1 MNSLHLAIG
10 CGALYVIA
18 YHTYGRY
25 LSKKIFRLRDT
36 RPTPARQLRDA
47 KDFVPTRKDV
57 LFGHHFASIAG
68 TGPIVGP
75 AIGVIWGWVP
85 ALVWVVLGPILIGAV
100 HDMGALVVSIRNEGK
115 SIGEVI
121 GKTISPRVRRF
132 FFVII
137 FFELWIV
144 IAIFALIIALLFQMY
159 PYAVLAIWLEIPIA
173 VWLGWQVEK
182 KGGGLLQLSA
192 IGVALMYGAVIV
204 GAYLPISM
212 PPIFD
217 INPILLWMVVL
228 FGYALIASVVP
239 VQRLLQPRDYLNS
252 HQLFIA
258 MGLLITG
265 LVVARPPMEAP
276 AFVAHPPG
284 APPLTPFLFV
294 IIACGAVSGFHSLVS
309 SGTTSKQ
316 LAREKDSLFVGYG
329 AMLFEGGLA
338 VLVIIACTAGLG
350 LGVLGADGAV
360 LSGKAAFANHY
371 ASWAVASGLGAK
383 LSAFIEGSANMLG
396 ALAIPRTIGVAIMGV
411 FVVSFAATTLD
422 TATRIQRYVITELA
436 TGANLRPLARRYPA
450 TVLAVGSAMILAFYT
465 GDGKGAMALWPIFGA
480 VNQLLAGLALL
491 AVTSYLIHTG
501 RPVWITVPPLVFMVV
516 MTSWAM
522 ISNGLTLWE
531 KGNLLLAGLSTL
543 ILLLQTWMLL
553 VSIPILFAKR
563 RATPRPTADATKE
576 QTSALASKIEPS

>member
-1 MNSLHLAIG
+1 MNSLVLALG
-10 CGALYVIA
+10 CAALYTIA

-25 LSKKIFRLRDT
+25 LSTKIFRLRDKQ
-36 RPTPARQLRDA
+36 PTPARQLRDA

-100 HDMGALVVSIRNEGK
+100 HDMGALVVSIRNDGK

-121 GKTISPRVRRF
+121 GKTISPRVRRI

-144 IAIFALIIALLFQMY
+144 IAIFALIIALLFRMY
-159 PYAVLAIWLEIPIA
+159 PYAVLAVWLEIPIA

-182 KGGGLLQLSA
+182 KGGGLLQMSA
-192 IGVALMYGAVIV
+192 IGIVLMYGAVIA

-212 PPIFD
+212 PALFD

-228 FGYALIASVVP
+228 FGYAFIASVVP

-252 HQLFIA
+252 HQLLIA

-265 LVVARPPMEAP
+265 LVVARPEIAAP

-284 APPLTPFLFV
+284 APPLAPFLFI

-350 LGVLGADGAV
+350 LGVAGADGA
-360 LSGKAAFANHY
+360 LLTGKAAYANHY
-371 ASWAVASGLGAK
+371 ASWAVASGLDAK
-383 LSAFIEGSANMLG
+383 LGAFVEGSANMLG
-396 ALAIPRTIGVAIMGV
+396 ALAIPRTIAVAIMGV

-450 TVLAVGSAMILAFYT
+450 TILAVGSAMVLAFYT

-501 RPVWITVPPLVFMVV
+501 RPVWITVPPLIFMVV
-516 MTSWAM
+516 MTTWAM
-522 ISNGLTLWE
+522 VNNGLTLWE
-531 KGNLLLAGLSTL
+531 QGNFLLAMLSGG
-543 ILLLQTWMLL
+543 ILLLQAWMLIES
-553 VSIPILFAKR
+553 VPILYAKR
-563 RATPRPTADATKE
+563 TAKADQHTSLTPEIK
-576 QTSALASKIEPS
+576 SL

>member
-1 MNSLHLAIG
+1 MNSLLLALG
-10 CGALYVIA
+10 CVALYIIA

-25 LSKKIFRLRDT
+25 LSKTIFRLRDT
-36 RPTPARQLRDA
+36 QPTPARQLRDA

-100 HDMGALVVSIRNEGK
+100 HDMGALVVSIRNDGK

-121 GKTISPRVRRF
+121 GKTISPRVRRL

-144 IAIFALIIALLFQMY
+144 IAIFALIIALLFRMY
-159 PYAVLAIWLEIPIA
+159 PYAVLAVWLEIPIA

-182 KGGGLLQLSA
+182 RGGGLLPLSV
-192 IGVALMYGAVIV
+192 IGIVLMYGAVIA

-212 PPIFD
+212 PALFD

-228 FGYALIASVVP
+228 FGYAFIASVVP

-252 HQLFIA
+252 HQLLIA

-265 LVVARPPMEAP
+265 LIVARPEITAP
-276 AFVAHPPG
+276 AFVPHPPG
-284 APPLTPFLFV
+284 APPLAPFLFI

-350 LGVLGADGAV
+350 LGVAGADGV
-360 LSGKAAFANHY
+360 FVTGKAAFANHY
-371 ASWAVASGLGAK
+371 ASWAAASGLGAK
-383 LSAFIEGSANMLG
+383 LGAFIEGSANMLG
-396 ALAIPRTIGVAIMGV
+396 ALAIPRTIALAIMGV

-450 TVLAVGSAMILAFYT
+450 TILAVGSAMVLAFYT

-491 AVTSYLIHTG
+491 AVTSYLIHTN
-501 RPVWITVPPLVFMVV
+501 RPVWITVPPLIFMVV
-516 MTSWAM
+516 MTTWAM
-522 ISNGLTLWE
+522 VSNGLTLWE
-531 KGNLLLAGLSTL
+531 KGSFLLALLSGG
-543 ILLLQTWMLL
+543 ILLLQAWMLFE
-553 VSIPILFAKR
+553 SIPILYAKR
-563 RATPRPTADATKE
+563 TAKAD
-576 QTSALASKIEPS
+576 QSASLSPEIESF